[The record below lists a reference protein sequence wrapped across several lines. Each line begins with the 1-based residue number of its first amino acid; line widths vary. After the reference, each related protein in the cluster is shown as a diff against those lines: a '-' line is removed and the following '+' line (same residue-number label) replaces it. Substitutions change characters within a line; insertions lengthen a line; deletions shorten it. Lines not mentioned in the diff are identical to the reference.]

1 MHAWVRETSFKMS
14 SCIIMALMLCYLS
27 QLFVNGYRKELELQM
42 NLSGILNEPLMKLDH
57 SK

>member
-1 MHAWVRETSFKMS
+1 
-14 SCIIMALMLCYLS
+14 MALMLCYLS

-42 NLSGILNEPLMKLDH
+42 NLSGILNEPLMKLDL